1 MNSMENVLFDLDG
14 TLTDPKLGITSAV
27 RYSLQRLGVDAP
39 SAEELTVFIGPP
51 LWASYKK
58 YFGFDE
64 EKANEAV
71 TLYREYFAE
80 RGLFENEL
88 YAGIPELLA
97 ALRERGLRLFVAT
110 SKPSV
115 YARRI
120 TDHFCLTEFFQSV
133 EGSELDGRRSDKAE
147 LIAHV
152 IASFG
157 LDKRWTVMVGDREH
171 DIIGAVK
178 NGIKSIGV
186 GYGYGSR
193 EELEAAGANSY
204 VASVEELR
212 DMLA

>member
-1 MNSMENVLFDLDG
+1 LNGIENVLFDLDG

-27 RYSLQRLGVDAP
+27 RYSLQRLGVEAP
-39 SAEELTVFIGPP
+39 SADELTVFIGPP

-71 TLYREYFAE
+71 TLYREYFAD

-88 YAGIPELLA
+88 YAGIPEMLA
-97 ALRERGLRLFVAT
+97 DLRERGFRAFVAT

-120 TDHFCLTEFFQSV
+120 TDHFGLSAYFESV

-152 IASFG
+152 LASFG
-157 LDKRWTVMVGDREH
+157 LDKRRTVMVGDREH

-178 NGIKSIGV
+178 NGIASIGV

-193 EELEAAGANSY
+193 EELEAAGASHY

-212 DMLA
+212 DILA